1 MDETGINAAIAGY
14 YGVPI
19 ALVTGDQKLIEE
31 ARTFLGKVETVV
43 VKKTVGRTAARC
55 LNPVKARQLIKK
67 GAIKALKQIGNLT
80 LLKMK
85 PPINLEIAFTN
96 PGNS

>member
-19 ALVTGDQKLIEE
+19 GLVTGDQKLIEE

-43 VKKTVGRTAARC
+43 VKKIVGRPATRC
-55 LNPVKARQLIKK
+55 LNPVKASQLIKK
-67 GAIKALKQIGNLT
+67 DAIKALKQISNLT

-85 PPINLEIAFTN
+85 PPINLEVAFTN
-96 PGNS
+96 PGNR